1 MILFNKIIK
10 NIPSQSM
17 PQEFI
22 SFEDRDLLWISNQ
35 AKHLIIKKMLGT
47 KITPHMKKAIN
58 LL

>member
-1 MILFNKIIK
+1 
-10 NIPSQSM
+10 M